1 MASPGSGERRLPAR
15 LVSPVAGAY
24 AVSVTCY
31 PESPHGPSARQGM
44 AGSRNQIIKMRY
56 FLLRCRK
63 CVCVFSRI
71 KSDDLFLYAPSE
83 PSNGLRN
90 EITARK
96 TVSGNS

>member
-1 MASPGSGERRLPAR
+1 VASPGSGERRLPAR

-71 KSDDLFLYAPSE
+71 KSDDHFLNKLLELAKGS
-83 PSNGLRN
+83 RN
-90 EITARK
+90 EATARK